1 MTFTKGV
8 SGNPNGR
15 PRREKTYQTAAREL
29 LASNEIKITFNV
41 RNGSEVVKK
50 TIDISSDHNMYYALA
65 ATMIIEGLKGN
76 HQAVK
81 DMIDRTEGRPN
92 VKDVDE
98 TKGDLI
104 ARLSQYSKEELNS
117 QINDIQHRRKL
128 LAGSSG
134 P

>member
-1 MTFTKGV
+1 MVWTKGE
-8 SGNPNGR
+8 SGNPVGR
-15 PRREKTYQTAAREL
+15 PKNEKSYVKAARDL
-29 LASNEIKITFNV
+29 LASTEIKISFKV
-41 RNGSEVVKK
+41 KQGRDVQKK

-76 HQAVK
+76 HKAVK
-81 DMIDRTEGRPN
+81 DIMDRVEGRPN

-104 ARLSQYSKEELNS
+104 ARLSQHSRDELEG
-117 QINDIQHRRKL
+117 QIKGIHDRRRL
-128 LAGSSG
+128 LAGSPG